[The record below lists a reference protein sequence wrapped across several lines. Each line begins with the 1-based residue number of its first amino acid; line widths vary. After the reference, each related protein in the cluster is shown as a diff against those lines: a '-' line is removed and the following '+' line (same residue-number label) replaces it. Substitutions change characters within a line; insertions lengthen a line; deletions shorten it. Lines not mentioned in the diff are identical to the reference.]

1 MKDLS
6 SLELEI
12 ENPKTRALLSEA
24 ISCYQAGAHRASLV
38 SLWIAVA
45 VDLIHKLR
53 YLADSGAN
61 DARQHLNK
69 LDTAI
74 RDKNVGR
81 AQEFERKLL
90 DECENKFNLLT
101 HRESEELRRLKTDRD
116 LCAHPGFIDNETLFE
131 PCGEL
136 VRSHIIAAHRATFSH
151 PPIAGKAQLDLM
163 EKEIISDG
171 WPDDENYFVDR
182 FYRRSRESTQ
192 FNLCKLLV
200 KWSLMPPEKLPEE
213 DPKVGSRARSSAC
226 SLSTAAPRDFE
237 RALNDVLSN
246 WETSGSLDDTTLVR
260 AVGAYGSHQI
270 FWDSLPETAEKR
282 LSAVITTTNDSELF
296 SKGYLVGN
304 PPLKQ
309 MYRDRWSQ
317 LIKTLDADQLAMSH
331 DSISDHEALIQRAL
345 VLVEASGSFRDAEKN
360 LRTLELFAKYL
371 DRKHIEQLFQAIK
384 NNKFNQ
390 VRLAADTEAILIS
403 IFDQQKDIDES
414 RDTWRS
420 IADWLSERGAEDS
433 DNYYLYSDLSKVVND
448 LDH

>member
-309 MYRDRWSQ
+309 MYSCLLYTSPSPRDS
-317 LIKTLDADQLAMSH
+317 
-331 DSISDHEALIQRAL
+331 
-345 VLVEASGSFRDAEKN
+345 
-360 LRTLELFAKYL
+360 
-371 DRKHIEQLFQAIK
+371 
-384 NNKFNQ
+384 
-390 VRLAADTEAILIS
+390 
-403 IFDQQKDIDES
+403 
-414 RDTWRS
+414 
-420 IADWLSERGAEDS
+420 
-433 DNYYLYSDLSKVVND
+433 
-448 LDH
+448 

>member
-1 MKDLS
+1 
-6 SLELEI
+6 
-12 ENPKTRALLSEA
+12 
-24 ISCYQAGAHRASLV
+24 
-38 SLWIAVA
+38 
-45 VDLIHKLR
+45 
-53 YLADSGAN
+53 
-61 DARQHLNK
+61 
-69 LDTAI
+69 
-74 RDKNVGR
+74 
-81 AQEFERKLL
+81 
-90 DECENKFNLLT
+90 
-101 HRESEELRRLKTDRD
+101 
-116 LCAHPGFIDNETLFE
+116 
-131 PCGEL
+131 
-136 VRSHIIAAHRATFSH
+136 
-151 PPIAGKAQLDLM
+151 M

-171 WPDDENYFVDR
+171 WPDDEDYFVDR

-192 FNLCKLLV
+192 FNLCKILV

-246 WETSGSLDDTTLVR
+246 WETSGSLDDTTLIR

-309 MYRDRWSQ
+309 IYRDRWSQ

-345 VLVEASGSFRDAEKN
+345 VLVEDSGSFRDAEKN